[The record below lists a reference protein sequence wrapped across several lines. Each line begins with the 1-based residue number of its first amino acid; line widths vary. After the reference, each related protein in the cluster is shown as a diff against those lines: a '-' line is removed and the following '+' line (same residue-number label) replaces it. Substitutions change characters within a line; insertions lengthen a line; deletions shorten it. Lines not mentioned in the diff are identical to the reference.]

1 MLNKYEMT
9 MELNQFLLIQYVQS
23 PTIKLCQYSVAI
35 LKGQGF

>member
-9 MELNQFLLIQYVQS
+9 MELNQFLLNQYVQS
-23 PTIKLCQYSVAI
+23 PAIKLCQYSVAI